1 MRCSSC
7 CALGAESLAQRAA
20 PVFLPS
26 SLARNYNMA
35 ALEQLPFESAR
46 GGRSG
51 LNRLHRG
58 EIGFRVESGSA
69 DQECLSTVVP
79 LVFWPRSRLCPT
91 DKLELRASFILKRLL
106 FGVLL
111 AGGG

>member
-1 MRCSSC
+1 
-7 CALGAESLAQRAA
+7 
-20 PVFLPS
+20 
-26 SLARNYNMA
+26 MA

-111 AGGG
+111 AGGGNLWR